1 MSDSTRAS
9 MTATLAEICA
19 KPSTPGREKAKA
31 NIEAALARMSD
42 HAARAPKGGPV
53 ARAMTIHDRE
63 FLMTIADNATRSD
76 GERDR
81 AKAILDGDGDLRHG
95 DVEFLKRTS

>member
-9 MTATLAEICA
+9 VLATLTEIRA
-19 KPSTPGREKAKA
+19 KPFTPGREKAKA
-31 NIEAALARMSD
+31 KMQAALARMSA
-42 HAARAPKGGPV
+42 HAARASKGGPV
-53 ARAMTIHDRE
+53 TRAMTTHDRE
-63 FLMTIADNATRSD
+63 SLMTIADDATRSD

-95 DVEFLKRTS
+95 DVEFLKRAS